1 MKKLLF
7 LLFGLFLIQGT
18 IKADNDKLIQYKE
31 LPQQAQA
38 FVKQHF
44 DPTAVAL
51 VKMETDFFDKSY
63 EIIFSNGDKLEF
75 DKSGIWKEVDCRYTA
90 LPTSIIPAA
99 IQNYVSKNYPD
110 AKILKIEKKRSG
122 DTEIDL
128 SNHLELTFDSKYN
141 LVDIDD

>member
-44 DPTAVAL
+44 DETAVAL

-75 DKSGIWKEVDCRYTA
+75 DKNGDWKEVDCRYTA
-90 LPTSIIPAA
+90 LPTSIIPTQ
-99 IQNYVSKNYPD
+99 IKNYVSKNYPD
-110 AKILKIEKKRSG
+110 IKIIKIEKKRRG
-122 DTEIDL
+122 DIEVDL
-128 SNHLELTFDSKYN
+128 SNRLELTFDSNYN
-141 LVDIDD
+141 LTDIDD